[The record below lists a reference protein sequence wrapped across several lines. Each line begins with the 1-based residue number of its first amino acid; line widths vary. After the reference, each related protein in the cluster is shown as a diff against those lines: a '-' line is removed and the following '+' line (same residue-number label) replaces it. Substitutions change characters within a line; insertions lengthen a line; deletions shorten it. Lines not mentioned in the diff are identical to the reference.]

1 MDHRAAA
8 QQLLAGITQA
18 GGARADG
25 LPRNFFA
32 RLMFLRLSET
42 FSPNVPLFVQKVA
55 FSCSSLLMR
64 LTGVEKRFSVYFD

>member
-1 MDHRAAA
+1 MDHREAA
-8 QQLLAGITQA
+8 QQLLYGIAQA

-42 FSPNVPLFVQKVA
+42 FSPSVPLVLEKSVFC
-55 FSCSSLLMR
+55 CSSLLMR
-64 LTGVEKRFSVYFD
+64 LTGVEKRFSAYFD